1 MAVLK
6 TSLHGG
12 NLRKLAEAAGLS
24 PAHILDF
31 SANINPLGPPE
42 WLRPLIISRVASL
55 VHYPDPDCAEL
66 LQAAAARYGVKTE
79 ETIAGN
85 GSTEILHLLPR
96 VLTARR
102 AVVSVPAYVDY
113 AHAAELA
120 GLPVERVPLA
130 EERDFR
136 PDPEKIDRFLRDGDL
151 FFTGQ
156 PNNPTGLLW
165 DAADLRRLARRHPA
179 ATIVID
185 EAFADFVPG
194 MDSLT
199 QRRPPNVVVLLSLT
213 KFFAVPGIRLGCAVA
228 DPALI
233 ARIKAVMP
241 PWTVNTLAQAIGA
254 AALADA
260 AYAEKTRAYVG
271 EARET
276 LVRDLTSLGGFYVYP
291 GEANFLLVKIT
302 RRDLDAP
309 ELAGKLLR
317 RGIGIRVCDNF
328 AGLDRRFFRIAVRTG
343 DENRRLCQAI
353 GDVLKQR
360 ETLLRNG

>member
-42 WLRPLIISRVASL
+42 WLGLLIAGQVESL
-55 VHYPDPDCAEL
+55 AHYPDPDCENL

-79 ETIAGN
+79 EIVAGN

-96 VLTARR
+96 VVTARR
-102 AVVSVPAYVDY
+102 AVVAVPAYVDY
-113 AHAAELA
+113 AHAARLA
-120 GLPVERVPLA
+120 RLPVKRIPLA

-136 PDPEKIDRFLRDGDL
+136 PDPEAIDRFLRDGDL
-151 FFTGQ
+151 FFVGQ

-165 DAADLRRLARRHPA
+165 DTDELRRLARRHPA
-179 ATIVID
+179 ATFVID

-233 ARIKAVMP
+233 ARIKAAMP

-254 AALADA
+254 AALADKS
-260 AYAEKTRAYVG
+260 YAEKTRAYVG
-271 EARET
+271 QVRET
-276 LVRDLTSLGGFYVYP
+276 LARELASLGGLYVYP
-291 GEANFLLVKIT
+291 GVANFFLVKIT
-302 RRDLDAP
+302 RRDIDAP

-317 RGIGIRVCDNF
+317 RGIAIRVCDNF
-328 AGLDRRFFRIAVRTG
+328 DSLDCRFFRIAVRTG
-343 DENRRLCQAI
+343 EENRRLCQAI
-353 GDVLKQR
+353 REVMKQT
-360 ETLLRNG
+360 ETLP